1 MADSIMDS
9 LIYSLNAT
17 VPVFVVIVV
26 GYLLKRI
33 GWINQGFI
41 EASNKINFK
50 VTLPALLIQDM
61 ENILKSAHQ
70 IPIITVFMEKFEL
83 GYVIFC
89 AVATTISILTMWFLA
104 RIFMKDKSIIG
115 EFVQASYRSSAAVLG
130 AAFILNIYSDTG
142 MVPLM
147 IIGAVPLYNIFA
159 VIILTVECPEKGA
172 GQSKTLSSTLKGI
185 ATNPIILSIVAGVV
199 LSVLNVH
206 FPKMLDNTIS
216 NFSKMATPLALI
228 AIGGSFEF
236 GKALQKI
243 KPAVI
248 ATAMKLVGWALVF
261 LPIAI
266 WLGYRDAKLM
276 AIVIML
282 ASPAT
287 PSCYIM
293 SKSMHSEG
301 TLTSSVIVLTTM
313 CSAFTITAI
322 IYILRA
328 MGLV

>member
-61 ENILKSAHQ
+61 VNNN
-70 IPIITVFMEKFEL
+70 FMEKFEL

-185 ATNPIILSIVAGVV
+185 ATNPIILSIVAGVI

-266 WLGYRDAKLM
+266 WIGYRDAKLM

-293 SKSMHSEG
+293 SRSMHSEG

-313 CSAFTITAI
+313 CSAFTITD
-322 IYILRA
+322 RKS
-328 MGLV
+328 VV

>member
-26 GYLLKRI
+26 GYLIKRI

-61 ENILKSAHQ
+61 VNNN
-70 IPIITVFMEKFEL
+70 FMEKFEL

-185 ATNPIILSIVAGVV
+185 ATNPIILSIVAGVI
-199 LSVLNVH
+199 LSGLY
-206 FPKMLDNTIS
+206 I
-216 NFSKMATPLALI
+216 
-228 AIGGSFEF
+228 
-236 GKALQKI
+236 
-243 KPAVI
+243 
-248 ATAMKLVGWALVF
+248 
-261 LPIAI
+261 
-266 WLGYRDAKLM
+266 
-276 AIVIML
+276 L
-282 ASPAT
+282 ASVSSRSSGTETT
-287 PSCYIM
+287 PTFGS
-293 SKSMHSEG
+293 
-301 TLTSSVIVLTTM
+301 IVQK
-313 CSAFTITAI
+313 
-322 IYILRA
+322 
-328 MGLV
+328 G

>member
-61 ENILKSAHQ
+61 VNNN
-70 IPIITVFMEKFEL
+70 FMEKFEL

-89 AVATTISILTMWFLA
+89 AVATTISILTMWF
-104 RIFMKDKSIIG
+104 
-115 EFVQASYRSSAAVLG
+115 LG

-185 ATNPIILSIVAGVV
+185 ATNPIILSIVAGVI

-248 ATAMKLVGWALVF
+248 ATVMKLVGWALVF

-293 SKSMHSEG
+293 SRSMHSEG

>member
-9 LIYSLNAT
+9 LIYSLNST

-61 ENILKSAHQ
+61 VNNN
-70 IPIITVFMEKFEL
+70 FMEKF
-83 GYVIFC
+83 
-89 AVATTISILTMWFLA
+89 ATTISILTMWFLA

-185 ATNPIILSIVAGVV
+185 ATNPIILSIVAGVI

-206 FPKMLDNTIS
+206 FPKVLDNTIS

-293 SKSMHSEG
+293 SRSMHSEG

>member
-61 ENILKSAHQ
+61 VNNN
-70 IPIITVFMEKFEL
+70 FMEKFEL

-89 AVATTISILTMWFLA
+89 AVATTISIVTMWFLA

-185 ATNPIILSIVAGVV
+185 ATNPIILSIVAGVI

-293 SKSMHSEG
+293 SRSMHREG
-301 TLTSSVIVLTTM
+301 TLTSSVIVL
-313 CSAFTITAI
+313 TITAI

>member
-61 ENILKSAHQ
+61 VNNN
-70 IPIITVFMEKFEL
+70 FMEKFEL

-287 PSCYIM
+287 
-293 SKSMHSEG
+293 
-301 TLTSSVIVLTTM
+301 LTSSVIVLTTM

>member
-1 MADSIMDS
+1 M
-9 LIYSLNAT
+9 
-17 VPVFVVIVV
+17 VIVV

-61 ENILKSAHQ
+61 VNNN
-70 IPIITVFMEKFEL
+70 FMEKFEL

-185 ATNPIILSIVAGVV
+185 ATNPIILSIVAGVI

-206 FPKMLDNTIS
+206 FPKVLDNTIS

-236 GKALQKI
+236 GKAFQKI

-293 SKSMHSEG
+293 SRSMHSEG

>member
-61 ENILKSAHQ
+61 VNNN
-70 IPIITVFMEKFEL
+70 FMEKFEL

-282 ASPAT
+282 ASPVT

-293 SKSMHSEG
+293 SRSMHSEG

>member
-61 ENILKSAHQ
+61 VNNN
-70 IPIITVFMEKFEL
+70 FMEKFEL

-159 VIILTVECPEKGA
+159 VIILTVECPQKGA

-293 SKSMHSEG
+293 SRSMHSEG

-322 IYILRA
+322 IYNLRA

>member
-61 ENILKSAHQ
+61 VNNN
-70 IPIITVFMEKFEL
+70 FMEKFEL

-185 ATNPIILSIVAGVV
+185 ATNPIILSIVAGVI

-206 FPKMLDNTIS
+206 FPKVLDNTIS

-266 WLGYRDAKLM
+266 GLGYRDAKLM

-293 SKSMHSEG
+293 SRSMHSEG

-313 CSAFTITAI
+313 CSAFTIKSI
-322 IYILRA
+322 
-328 MGLV
+328 

>member
-61 ENILKSAHQ
+61 VNNN
-70 IPIITVFMEKFEL
+70 FMEKFEL

-185 ATNPIILSIVAGVV
+185 ATNPIILSIVAGVI

-206 FPKMLDNTIS
+206 FPKVLDNTIS

-248 ATAMKLVGWALVF
+248 ATVMKLVGWALVF

-293 SKSMHSEG
+293 SRSMHSEG

-322 IYILRA
+322 IYILRE

>member
-1 MADSIMDS
+1 
-9 LIYSLNAT
+9 
-17 VPVFVVIVV
+17 
-26 GYLLKRI
+26 
-33 GWINQGFI
+33 
-41 EASNKINFK
+41 
-50 VTLPALLIQDM
+50 
-61 ENILKSAHQ
+61 
-70 IPIITVFMEKFEL
+70 
-83 GYVIFC
+83 
-89 AVATTISILTMWFLA
+89 
-104 RIFMKDKSIIG
+104 MKDKSIIG

-185 ATNPIILSIVAGVV
+185 ATNPIILSIVAGVI

-248 ATAMKLVGWALVF
+248 ATVMKLVGWALVF

-293 SKSMHSEG
+293 SRSMHSEG

>member
-61 ENILKSAHQ
+61 VNNN
-70 IPIITVFMEKFEL
+70 FMEKFEL

-115 EFVQASYRSSAAVLG
+115 EFVQASYRSAAVLG

-185 ATNPIILSIVAGVV
+185 ATNPIILSIVAGVI

-248 ATAMKLVGWALVF
+248 ATVMKLVGWALVF

-293 SKSMHSEG
+293 SRSMHSEG

-322 IYILRA
+322 IYSLRA